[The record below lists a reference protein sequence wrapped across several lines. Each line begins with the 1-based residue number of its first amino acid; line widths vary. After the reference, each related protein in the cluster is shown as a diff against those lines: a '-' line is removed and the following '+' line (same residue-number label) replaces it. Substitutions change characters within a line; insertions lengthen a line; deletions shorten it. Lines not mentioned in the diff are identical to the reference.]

1 MLPTFGL
8 MELLI
13 LVAIILLLF
22 GAKRLPQ
29 LGRSLGSGIREFR
42 KGVVEAGADD
52 KDEAQDREKKSREE
66 LSHGGAPDGKLPRA
80 EDGEPTRTERTS

>member
-1 MLPTFGL
+1 MFPTFGL

-42 KGVVEAGADD
+42 KGVVEADD

-66 LSHGGAPDGKLPRA
+66 LSRGGAADRTLPRA
-80 EDGEPTRTERTS
+80 EDEEPTRTERKP

>member
-1 MLPTFGL
+1 MFPTFGL

-42 KGVVEAGADD
+42 KGVVEADD

-66 LSHGGAPDGKLPRA
+66 LSHGGAPDGELPRA
-80 EDGEPTRTERTS
+80 EDGEPTRTERTP

>member
-1 MLPTFGL
+1 MFPTFGL

-29 LGRSLGSGIREFR
+29 LGRSLGSSIREFR
-42 KGVVEAGADD
+42 KGVVEGDD
-52 KDEAQDREKKSREE
+52 KGEAQDREKKSREE
-66 LSHGGAPDGKLPRA
+66 LPRGGAPDGEPPCA

>member
-1 MLPTFGL
+1 MFPTFGL

-13 LVAIILLLF
+13 LVTIILLLF

-42 KGVVEAGADD
+42 KGVVEAHD

-66 LSHGGAPDGKLPRA
+66 LSHGGAPDGELPRA

>member
-1 MLPTFGL
+1 VFPTFGL

-42 KGVVEAGADD
+42 KGVVEADD

-66 LSHGGAPDGKLPRA
+66 LSHGGAPDGELPRA
-80 EDGEPTRTERTS
+80 EDEEPTRTERTP

>member
-1 MLPTFGL
+1 VFPTFGL

-42 KGVVEAGADD
+42 KGVVEADD

-66 LSHGGAPDGKLPRA
+66 LSHGGAPDGELPRA
-80 EDGEPTRTERTS
+80 EDGEPTRTERTP

>member
-1 MLPTFGL
+1 VFPTFGL

-42 KGVVEAGADD
+42 KGVVEADD

-66 LSHGGAPDGKLPRA
+66 LSHGGAPDGELPRA
-80 EDGEPTRTERTS
+80 EDEEPTRTERKP

>member
-1 MLPTFGL
+1 MFPTFGL

-42 KGVVEAGADD
+42 KGVVEADD

-66 LSHGGAPDGKLPRA
+66 LSHGGAPDGELPRA
-80 EDGEPTRTERTS
+80 EDEEPTRTERTP

>member
-1 MLPTFGL
+1 MFPTFGL

-42 KGVVEAGADD
+42 KGVVEADD
-52 KDEAQDREKKSREE
+52 KHEAQDREKKSSEE
-66 LSHGGAPDGKLPRA
+66 LARGGAPDGELPRA
-80 EDGEPTRTERTS
+80 EDGEPTRTERTP

>member
-1 MLPTFGL
+1 MFPTFGL

-42 KGVVEAGADD
+42 KGVVEADD

-66 LSHGGAPDGKLPRA
+66 LSYGEAADGELPHA
-80 EDGEPTRTERTS
+80 EDEKATRTERKP

>member
-1 MLPTFGL
+1 MFPTFGL

-42 KGVVEAGADD
+42 KGVVEADD

-66 LSHGGAPDGKLPRA
+66 LSHSGAPDGKLPRA
-80 EDGEPTRTERTS
+80 EDGEPTRTERTP